1 MQKINHEIRVSF
13 TGVLYESLGS
23 ISMPSKD
30 SDQTVHMHSLIRVFA
45 RHSLD
50 LMFFQEDSK
59 DCQMMSCIH
68 AISFGLKSV
77 RSGRIL
83 REI

>member
-23 ISMPSKD
+23 VSMPSKD
-30 SDQTVHMHSLIRVFA
+30 SDQTAHMRSLIRVFA

-50 LMFFQEDSK
+50 LMFFRRTAK
-59 DCQMMSCIH
+59 T
-68 AISFGLKSV
+68 AK
-77 RSGRIL
+77 
-83 REI
+83 